1 MPNLMPKDIVSA
13 VAEVMRTASRVD
25 GEHPYFLTAY
35 QILDRLPDEIRTRLI
50 QERTLG
56 GSGAGVHYAAT
67 SVVSDAAAMLPNIR
81 IDYIDNRGMQVQVA
95 GQTITPGFEVCGIYR
110 LEPEHS

>member
-1 MPNLMPKDIVSA
+1 MPNLMPKDIA
-13 VAEVMRTASRVD
+13 PLVAEVLRSASQAD

-35 QILDRLPDEIRTRLI
+35 QILDRLPDDIRTRLI

-56 GSGAGVHYAAT
+56 GSGAGVRYGAP
-67 SVVSDAAAMLPNIR
+67 SVVSDAAEMLPNIR
-81 IDYIDNRGMQVQVA
+81 IDYIDNRGIQVQVA

-110 LEPEHS
+110 IEPDNS